1 MTKLA
6 LITGGSGGIGA
17 AICHKL
23 AKSGYRV
30 VFTFNSNQSAAEQVL
45 DSLEGTGHAMY
56 QLNVEDSSAISALAE
71 QVNKETSQSL
81 DLLVNCA
88 GMTKFVPHNDL
99 NSLNDELID
108 KIFRVNV
115 RAPFAM
121 VRAFEP
127 ALRSARGCVVNITSI
142 AAQTAM
148 GSNVAYCASKSAV
161 ENMTRSLARAL
172 SPDIRVLAVAPGLV
186 DTEFVKGLDDE
197 WRDTQEQ
204 STPLKRLANDEEVAN
219 AVFAAAELLTF
230 STGNTIAV
238 DGGRPLSN

>member
-6 LITGGSGGIGA
+6 LVTGGSGGIGA

-23 AKSGYRV
+23 AKSGYRI

-45 DSLEGTGHAMY
+45 DSLEGNGHAMY
-56 QLNVEDSSAISALAE
+56 QLNVEDSATISALAT
-71 QVNKETSQSL
+71 QVQETSQSL

-88 GMTKFVPHNDL
+88 GMTKFVPHGDL

-127 ALRSARGCVVNITSI
+127 SLRNAKGCVVNITSI

-197 WRDTQEQ
+197 WRDAQQQ

>member
-6 LITGGSGGIGA
+6 LVTGGSGGIGA
-17 AICHKL
+17 AICAKL
-23 AKSGYRV
+23 AQSGYRV
-30 VFTFNSNQSAAEQVL
+30 VFTYNSNEIAAQQIL
-45 DSLEGTGHAMY
+45 DSLEGPGHAMY

-71 QVNKETSQSL
+71 QVKELSASL

-88 GMTKFVPHNDL
+88 GMTKFVAHSDL
-99 NSLNDELID
+99 ESLNDELID

-121 VRAFEP
+121 VRSFELL
-127 ALRSARGCVVNITSI
+127 LRSAKGCVVNITSI

-161 ENMTRSLARAL
+161 ENMTRSLGRAL

-197 WRDTQEQ
+197 WRNAQEQ
-204 STPLKRLANDEEVAN
+204 STPLKRLASDQEVAN
-219 AVFAAAELLTF
+219 AVYAAAELLTF

-238 DGGRPLSN
+238 DGGRPLGN

>member
-6 LITGGSGGIGA
+6 LVTGGSGGIGA

-23 AKSGYRV
+23 AKSGYRI

-45 DSLEGTGHAMY
+45 NSLKGNDHAMY
-56 QLNVEDSSAISALAE
+56 QLNVEDSVAISALAE
-71 QVNKETSQSL
+71 QVSESSQSL

-99 NSLNDELID
+99 NALSDDLID

-127 ALRSARGCVVNITSI
+127 ALRNAKGCVVNITSI

>member
-6 LITGGSGGIGA
+6 LVTGGSGGIGA

-23 AKSGYRV
+23 AKSGYRI

-56 QLNVEDSSAISALAE
+56 QLNVEDSAAISALAV
-71 QVNKETSQSL
+71 QVQETSQSL

-88 GMTKFVPHNDL
+88 GMTKFVPHSDL

-127 ALRSARGCVVNITSI
+127 ALRDARGCVVNITSI

-148 GSNVAYCASKSAV
+148 GSNVAYCASKSAI

-197 WRDTQEQ
+197 WRDAQEQ

>member
-6 LITGGSGGIGA
+6 LVTGGSGGIGA

-23 AKSGYRV
+23 AKSGYRI

-56 QLNVEDSSAISALAE
+56 QLNVEDSAAISALAA
-71 QVNKETSQSL
+71 QVQETSQSL

-88 GMTKFVPHNDL
+88 GMTKFVPHSDL

-127 ALRSARGCVVNITSI
+127 ALRNANGCVVNITSI

-197 WRDTQEQ
+197 WRDAQEQ

>member
-6 LITGGSGGIGA
+6 LVTGGSGGIGA

-23 AKSGYRV
+23 AKSGYRI

-45 DSLEGTGHAMY
+45 DNLEGTGHAMY
-56 QLNVEDSSAISALAE
+56 QLNVEDSAAISALAE
-71 QVNKETSQSL
+71 QVQETSQSL

-88 GMTKFVPHNDL
+88 GMTKFVPHSDL

-127 ALRSARGCVVNITSI
+127 ALRDARGCVVNITSI

-197 WRDTQEQ
+197 WRDAQEQ

>member
-6 LITGGSGGIGA
+6 LVTGGSGGIGA

-30 VFTFNSNQSAAEQVL
+30 VFTFNSNQSVAEQVL

-71 QVNKETSQSL
+71 QVKETSQSL

-127 ALRSARGCVVNITSI
+127 ALKSGKGCVVNITSI

-197 WRDTQEQ
+197 WRDAQEQ

>member
-6 LITGGSGGIGA
+6 LVTGGSGGIGA

-23 AKSGYRV
+23 AQSDYRV
-30 VFTFNSNQSAAEQVL
+30 VFTYNSNESAAQTIL
-45 DSLEGTGHAMY
+45 DTLEGSGHAIY
-56 QLNVEDSSAISALAE
+56 QLNVEDSSAIGALAA
-71 QVNKETSQSL
+71 QVKESSTSL

-88 GMTKFVPHNDL
+88 GMTKFVAHSDL
-99 NSLNDELID
+99 ESLNDELID

-127 ALRSARGCVVNITSI
+127 LLRSGKGCVVNITSI

-197 WRDTQEQ
+197 WRNAQEQ
-204 STPLKRLANDEEVAN
+204 STPLKRLASDLEVAN
-219 AVFAAAELLTF
+219 AVYAAAELLTF

-238 DGGRPLSN
+238 DGGRPLGN

>member
-6 LITGGSGGIGA
+6 LVTGGSGGIGA

-23 AKSGYRV
+23 AKSGYRI

-45 DSLEGTGHAMY
+45 DNLEGTGHAMY
-56 QLNVEDSSAISALAE
+56 QLNVEDSAAISALAA
-71 QVNKETSQSL
+71 QVQETSQSL

-88 GMTKFVPHNDL
+88 GMTKFVPHSDL

-127 ALRSARGCVVNITSI
+127 ALRNARGCVVNITSI

-148 GSNVAYCASKSAV
+148 GSNVAYCASKSAI

-197 WRDTQEQ
+197 WRDAQEQ

>member
-6 LITGGSGGIGA
+6 LVTGGSGGIGA

-23 AKSGYRV
+23 AKSGYRI

-56 QLNVEDSSAISALAE
+56 QLNVEDSAAISALAA
-71 QVNKETSQSL
+71 QVQETSQSL

-88 GMTKFVPHNDL
+88 GMTKFVPHSDL

-127 ALRSARGCVVNITSI
+127 ALRNAKGCVVNITSI

-197 WRDTQEQ
+197 WRDAQEQ

>member
-6 LITGGSGGIGA
+6 LVTGGSGGIGA

-23 AKSGYRV
+23 AKSGYRI

-45 DSLEGTGHAMY
+45 NSLVGNDHAMY
-56 QLNVEDSSAISALAE
+56 QLNVEDSVAISALAE
-71 QVNKETSQSL
+71 QVSESSQSL

-99 NSLNDELID
+99 NALSDDLID

-127 ALRSARGCVVNITSI
+127 ALRNAKGCVVNITSI

-161 ENMTRSLARAL
+161 ENMTRSLARSL

>member
-6 LITGGSGGIGA
+6 LVTGGSGGIGA

-23 AKSGYRV
+23 AKSGYRI

-56 QLNVEDSSAISALAE
+56 QLNVEDSAAISALAA
-71 QVNKETSQSL
+71 QVQETSQSL

-88 GMTKFVPHNDL
+88 GMTKFVPHSDL

-127 ALRSARGCVVNITSI
+127 ALRDARGCVVNITSI
-142 AAQTAM
+142 ATQTAM

-197 WRDTQEQ
+197 WRDAQEQ

>member
-6 LITGGSGGIGA
+6 LVTGGSGGIGA

-23 AKSGYRV
+23 AKSGYRI

-56 QLNVEDSSAISALAE
+56 QLNVEDSAAISALAA
-71 QVNKETSQSL
+71 QVKETSQSL

-88 GMTKFVPHNDL
+88 GMTKFVPHSDL

-127 ALRSARGCVVNITSI
+127 ALRNVNGCVVNITSI

-148 GSNVAYCASKSAV
+148 GSNVAYCASKSAI

-197 WRDTQEQ
+197 WRDAQEQ

>member
-6 LITGGSGGIGA
+6 LVTGGSGGIGA

-23 AKSGYRV
+23 AKSGYRI

-56 QLNVEDSSAISALAE
+56 QLNVEDSAAISSLAV
-71 QVNKETSQSL
+71 QVQETSQSL

-88 GMTKFVPHNDL
+88 GMTKFVPHSDL
-99 NSLNDELID
+99 NSLNDELFD

-121 VRAFEP
+121 VREFEP
-127 ALRSARGCVVNITSI
+127 ALRNANGCVVNITSI

-148 GSNVAYCASKSAV
+148 GSNVAYCASKSAI

-197 WRDTQEQ
+197 WRDAQEQ

>member
-6 LITGGSGGIGA
+6 LVTGGSGGIGA

-23 AKSGYRV
+23 AKSGYRI

-56 QLNVEDSSAISALAE
+56 QLNVEDSAAISALAV
-71 QVNKETSQSL
+71 QVQETSQSL

-88 GMTKFVPHNDL
+88 GMTKFVPHSDL

-127 ALRSARGCVVNITSI
+127 ALRNANGCVVNITSI

-148 GSNVAYCASKSAV
+148 GSNVAYCASKSAI

-197 WRDTQEQ
+197 WRDAQEQ

>member
-6 LITGGSGGIGA
+6 LVTGGSGGIGA

-23 AKSGYRV
+23 AKSGYRI

-56 QLNVEDSSAISALAE
+56 QLNVEDSAAISALAA
-71 QVNKETSQSL
+71 QVQETSQSL

-88 GMTKFVPHNDL
+88 GMTKFVPHSDL

-127 ALRSARGCVVNITSI
+127 ALRDARGCVVNITSI

-197 WRDTQEQ
+197 WRDAQEQ